1 MHDQFGYRA
10 SGRGTLLR
18 AMAGKAAGEVE
29 VGELRMRADDG
40 VLVERVVVV
49 ETGPRV
55 HNLDALEHWHARR
68 QLGPHIAV
76 KESVV
81 DLIEVVGGRLFVF
94 FRGLAAQEEPPL
106 GPEPHA
112 GRVDGERPTTQCFG
126 GFAAIDDV
134 DEAFARLDW

>member
-1 MHDQFGYRA
+1 MHDQFGYCA

-18 AMAGKAAGEVE
+18 AMPGKAAGEVE
-29 VGELRMRADDG
+29 VGEFRMRADDG

-55 HNLDALEHWHARR
+55 YDLDALEHWHAHR
-68 QLGPHIAV
+68 QLGPHVAV
-76 KESVV
+76 EESVV
-81 DLIEVVGGRLFVF
+81 NLIEVVGGRLFVF

-112 GRVDGERPTTQCFG
+112 GRDAGEADASHCVGT
-126 GFAAIDDV
+126 
-134 DEAFARLDW
+134 